1 MNDGD
6 DEVGYKKPPINGQF
20 KPGQSGNPRG
30 RPKGSASFES
40 LITKELGKKIAV
52 QISGETRKISIKQ
65 AIALGIVKIALSGS
79 PDHKLKTLNLL
90 KTIETEDMIE
100 EQQFDYSVLSDEE
113 LRTFAALTRK
123 GMGYKTNET

>member
-6 DEVGYKKPPINGQF
+6 DEVGYKKPPKAGQF

-52 QISGETRKISIKQ
+52 QISGETRRMSIKQ
-65 AIALGIVKIALSGS
+65 AIALGVVKIALSGS

-90 KTIETEDMIE
+90 KSMETEDMTE
-100 EQQFDYSVLSDEE
+100 EPQFDYSLLTDEE
-113 LRTFAALTRK
+113 FETFYSLMRK
-123 GMGYKTNET
+123 GMGYLV